1 MMMRIDGQ
9 FLITE
14 QGKVELGKIL
24 SVKAADKDYLPAS
37 VLPLL
42 LVGILLI
49 LLLHPLC
56 SLLFLAPAASLT
68 ACNSR
73 KAPYAAVTVCTA
85 ASTYMVKVS
94 DSGQL
99 KELEAAICKAKSG
112 GKT

>member
-1 MMMRIDGQ
+1 MMQIDGQ

-14 QGKVELGKIL
+14 EEKVELGKIL

-56 SLLFLAPAASLT
+56 SLLFLAPAAWQT

-73 KAPYAAVTVCTA
+73 KDPYAAVTVCTA
-85 ASTYMVKVS
+85 ASTYMVNVS
-94 DSGQL
+94 DSGQI
-99 KELEAAICKAKSG
+99 KELEAAICKTKCG